1 MQSNKTSLGKIAS
14 MKEATTTDLVDYL
27 RQKGIVIP
35 DNPDYIPTAS
45 ELIAIDPILAFRL
58 KIATDSTQTEDDLNK
73 SEKEDNVQVIG
84 NRAVIGTE
92 SVCQS
97 DQNTKTYD
105 KKKIGIVKWFDD
117 NMGFGYIVT
126 NRLLK
131 GGVYSLAEIRVN
143 SSGIS
148 AGSHLREGDWVEFTI
163 EKSYDKDK
171 NKRSKKVKDV
181 HPLPYNK
188 QSILLSL
195 TYRDRTA
202 KICGWDVKHERHY
215 DEHIIR
221 HIQKETL
228 RRTGN
233 NDLFVE
239 SLGHFFDTFDD
250 NKRDCVIGQFLS
262 DDITRA
268 LLLDVFLSYTSEEK
282 ESGPISLLKQKL
294 LKKLLNPESLNWEL
308 LLQIFKSYIG
318 LPDDYYSIIRKQLYS
333 SATLSLIQH
342 KFLTGIGVDGIK
354 KVFHELKLHE
364 IPESLAITL
373 YELYKE
379 DFVQL
384 FDIEED
390 LTDKLRIILYN
401 STCDNV
407 YVDSIQEW
415 IPTIIWIESQSQ
427 SFVTTFIKN
436 YVANIDSETD
446 HVIPLFKKENIALAM
461 EGMDDDEKAQF
472 LSSLPTPIGID
483 VVCEFFSNTKVYND
497 YIKEKWDTCKAEV
510 PYVVFDLETDGNI
523 IREFA
528 ILKEDNSRPYQS
540 EEQLSVLGRAVK
552 ETPIVVGHNI
562 RQWDLPI
569 LESKGYKTESFVWD
583 TLEIEILLNP
593 CRYAYS
599 LHTTHQ
605 AEDDTKLTNDL
616 FWNQLYRLSLQ
627 PELCESLKVFLPE
640 ELNAILANLQ
650 KPYFKHFFQ
659 KTARPQVP
667 FFQELRPLSNS
678 LKDSL
683 DRINQISDNERT
695 LIVAPKD
702 IWPRIAQETCLQFPC
717 NPNDFGYQSL
727 NKDQIKRKP
736 LQTSLAQKI
745 LLRFC
750 EESTTPIV
758 ANIPQYLRAGD
769 DNPAKITFTD
779 EILQDY
785 IRPNHSHIDC
795 IDIDS
800 FEESIITSTDYQ
812 HIFVIGIELH
822 DRIHKCKVGTWT
834 FADLIAHSCKLP
846 FTMAATNSAPVK
858 KDDLDKLGI
867 VKAELAANYW
877 AERNSDGTFSIYLNY
892 KYQTYKDKFY
902 SHFNVKPQYIDWK
915 LDGQN
920 YNSISI
926 TQVSRSKKDQ
936 AEIRVNFNSTQ
947 RSKYWL
953 FQFEILKQVHN
964 TCPAMPIV
972 YIVNNLDEIDALTK
986 YATSLDFYIP
996 QQGTD
1001 FRKLEYIGTHPN
1013 GMVIIS
1019 KEQFVNGIGS
1029 YRTDKAFCY
1038 IWDNMDIDRY
1048 LLMWDKLPFENDIE
1062 DETDSDKENKVTGTT
1077 PKQCI
1082 YAAWPIFEHYCSL
1095 MKANSKKS
1103 RLFIIDPHFDNYT
1116 DLAKQ
1121 CHAETLK
1128 VSLWKSEEEYDNALA
1143 FAKKYIKDVQ
1153 TEEFSFDTFEAMNY
1167 IRDVFIGGDPKEK
1180 PWTETQLSVLPHI
1193 LEKRGDSIVSMP
1205 TGGGKSVLF
1214 QGPAIYRAM
1223 FSRKLTL
1230 VITPLRALMQDQVE
1244 ELQKKGFMTNVDY
1257 LSGDRMIPEVK
1268 QIYSRIRSGELAL
1281 LYITP
1286 ERFRVRSFMN
1296 TLLQRMEKDKG
1307 LEYLVFDEAHCVSQW
1322 GQDFRP
1328 DYRNAMKKCVKLHE
1342 RYDFMMALFSATVT
1356 SQVEAD
1362 FKAFI
1367 PNIIS
1372 LGETNS
1378 NPVRSHIRIEFKLT
1392 KHENDARIKEII
1404 SYIESNKINFE
1415 ESCMLIFCR
1424 THRQCEE
1431 VADALSEACLY
1442 AQPDS
1447 ILSKCAEHIGYYHA
1461 GLDAERR
1468 NDVYEQYKRKEGVEP
1483 LYILCATKAFGM
1495 GMDIPNVHYV
1505 VHFNPPSVI
1514 EDYLQEVGRAG
1525 RNKDMYEKA
1534 LKGNKIP
1541 AMCLSSKDDFRKLK
1555 ELLIRSQMSWSNLS
1569 DAKESIIQYITRFK
1583 PLDHARVKPVV
1594 VPYNIWVRND
1604 DPENFNDTT
1613 TSKLAFYWLEHIE
1626 LKKDIGYIKQGYL
1639 DMAALD
1645 VTLKQCSENHWAQND
1660 VYVYLKNQFQELGK
1674 PSLASITDMIEKLKM
1689 PISRIMNQIL
1699 HLVQYDLIS
1708 LNDMIRCELRAR
1720 RNGEARYIDKHDK
1733 NIFALHIAF
1742 EGLRDLLTNYCKMG
1756 QERIILQKDREYFFK
1771 HLMDDFDYSDI
1782 LFEGTS
1788 GKKKTQYMPW
1798 KEEFENLPKG
1808 AVTQYE
1814 TFRKNIFTRVGPQIF
1829 SILYYLDDV
1838 GYVKYEI
1845 VKTEEDTEYHIT
1857 LKKKEWASYL
1867 STLENDC
1874 LDWIK
1879 FTCNHLGA
1887 FNWADVINE
1896 MGLISKGFDYFS
1908 SLLSILKRLSYIDYT
1923 PLLKSGVEIYA
1934 TEFTNQSIDDG
1945 LTKESPT
1952 FEYRQEFDYQERT
1965 KKVRLAA
1972 MNILST
1978 VKTEEQETYIKR
1990 YFQCRNYDDYLSLAG
2005 DYVPKDSDIMAELT
2019 EEALKKEEDM
2029 MSDNK
2034 EQMKIYLQPTNRNIN
2049 VLAGPGSGKTHV
2061 LTLRCARLIYQEHV
2075 EPSHLLVLAYNRAV
2089 VTELRNR
2096 LDKLFT
2102 KLGMSKI
2109 AHQLHVYTFH
2119 ALAKKCMGQL
2129 LVNVPTDQWEGKFLE
2144 YLKNNKTK
2152 TDFKAI
2158 FPQIEFVLV
2167 DEFQDITQ
2175 TRLDSLLAIRKMY
2188 RKAKFFTIGDINQSI
2203 YGFDRV
2209 PKDKLLSPE
2218 EYARLL
2224 NPQPYYEQLK
2234 KELKPVELTMF
2245 TNYRSYQNIL
2255 DASAKFIPQGYQLP
2269 KSASSLMEHEPK
2281 AEYVKFTDNVQNP
2294 SCAWFK
2300 DLPQLIEWAQQGNK
2314 AAEIT
2319 GSDYLKKQTIA
2330 VFFRTNNEV
2339 YRGYSKIK
2347 SIVPKDVR
2355 IRIQGASTYE
2365 LWREREIY
2373 DLVHTL
2379 YMYPNEPIDLSTE
2392 GTASRIKV
2400 YLEKKIQDNPTWDE
2414 YLIDIAY
2421 TLVLNYVEVIRS
2433 DAQSHTWSDMATY
2446 IKDIAGR
2453 DDGGQVYKIYDQYKE
2468 QRILQKDTLAII
2480 LTTLHKVK
2488 GLEFDAVVITPSF
2501 ANLPLKP
2508 HRESEEC
2515 EVDDLADLG
2524 EERRLLFVAYTRA
2537 KKFLH
2542 VYQGMREDAL
2552 DKNQI
2557 YKTLSETIIGYSER
2571 EPGLD
2576 KYNLGFNVNYYFER
2590 NKIIAKRVKKNDPV
2604 VIHLDNSNADIVWN
2618 GQCIGRLS
2626 DNSLIKKQMIVNK
2639 EKALEGFFISE
2650 ICVWEYQDSLRVDE
2664 KNRLEVEQK
2673 ITGSKTTNYA
2683 GEWSESAQRQ
2693 GYVYVV
2699 IIAGFGK
2706 PKK

>member
-1 MQSNKTSLGKIAS
+1 MIKILSTYIIGKIDSKSFDFSNLPDFPKIATRHIGYIDYINERTNS
-14 MKEATTTDLVDYL
+14 GYIISNGYGFESFLNTGKSIEVRFNLKNLTVSKNPTKGQLVTFYIKDYGSSQLKALDVNYLNIDSLDFSLIKQYTGLYSQIHGRNYNGRVYTKSIIEDSLLMYLKEEEGVSILLKELSADESFIKWLP
-27 RQKGIVIP
+27 Q
-35 DNPDYIPTAS
+35 DNPDLLLKLFRIMDAQWKDDEIDSFVTKLRKNCIANAIKLMQEDEQHQFISHLS
-45 ELIAIDPILAFRL
+45 EDFAIDLINTYF
-58 KIATDSTQTEDDLNK
+58 K
-73 SEKEDNVQVIG
+73 
-84 NRAVIGTE
+84 GT
-92 SVCQS
+92 
-97 DQNTKTYD
+97 
-105 KKKIGIVKWFDD
+105 
-117 NMGFGYIVT
+117 
-126 NRLLK
+126 
-131 GGVYSLAEIRVN
+131 
-143 SSGIS
+143 
-148 AGSHLREGDWVEFTI
+148 
-163 EKSYDKDK
+163 
-171 NKRSKKVKDV
+171 
-181 HPLPYNK
+181 P
-188 QSILLSL
+188 
-195 TYRDRTA
+195 
-202 KICGWDVKHERHY
+202 
-215 DEHIIR
+215 
-221 HIQKETL
+221 
-228 RRTGN
+228 
-233 NDLFVE
+233 
-239 SLGHFFDTFDD
+239 
-250 NKRDCVIGQFLS
+250 
-262 DDITRA
+262 
-268 LLLDVFLSYTSEEK
+268 
-282 ESGPISLLKQKL
+282 
-294 LKKLLNPESLNWEL
+294 
-308 LLQIFKSYIG
+308 
-318 LPDDYYSIIRKQLYS
+318 
-333 SATLSLIQH
+333 
-342 KFLTGIGVDGIK
+342 
-354 KVFHELKLHE
+354 
-364 IPESLAITL
+364 
-373 YELYKE
+373 
-379 DFVQL
+379 L
-384 FDIEED
+384 FDI
-390 LTDKLRIILYN
+390 Y
-401 STCDNV
+401 
-407 YVDSIQEW
+407 
-415 IPTIIWIESQSQ
+415 
-427 SFVTTFIKN
+427 
-436 YVANIDSETD
+436 
-446 HVIPLFKKENIALAM
+446 
-461 EGMDDDEKAQF
+461 
-472 LSSLPTPIGID
+472 IG
-483 VVCEFFSNTKVYND
+483 
-497 YIKEKWDTCKAEV
+497 EKWNLCKAEM
-510 PYVVFDLETDGNI
+510 PYVVFDLESDGRDI
-523 IREFA
+523 KEFSF
-528 ILKEDNSRPYQS
+528 IKEDNPRTYQS
-540 EEQLSVLGRAVK
+540 EEQLSSLSRALK
-552 ETPIVVGHNI
+552 RTPIIVGHNI
-562 RQWDLPI
+562 KQWDLPI
-569 LESKGYKTESFVWD
+569 LEKKGISTDSFVWD
-583 TLEIEILLNP
+583 TLVIEILLNP

-599 LHTTHQ
+599 LHTTHS
-605 AEDDTKLTNDL
+605 AEDDVKLTDHL
-616 FWNQLYRLSLQ
+616 FWNQLYRLSLES
-627 PELCESLKVFLPE
+627 ELRDSLKDYLPK
-640 ELNAILANLQ
+640 ELNDILEKVQLPVFKDYFQ
-650 KPYFKHFFQ
+650 KQASTQKTFFQ
-659 KTARPQVP
+659 A
-667 FFQELRPLSNS
+667 LRPLSGQ
-678 LKDSL
+678 LKEQLSH
-683 DRINQISDNERT
+683 ISQIPKSERA
-695 LIVAPKD
+695 LIVAPND
-702 IWPRIAQETCLQFPC
+702 LWPRIAQEVNLQFPNC
-717 NPNDFGYQSL
+717 QDQLYKIVDRQKVSDNLNDNP
-727 NKDQIKRKP
+727 
-736 LQTSLAQKI
+736 LAQI
-745 LLRFC
+745 VFLRFC
-750 EESTTPIV
+750 DTSKTPIV
-758 ANIPQYLRAGD
+758 ANIPQYLRIQN
-769 DNPAKITFTD
+769 DNPTKVAFTD
-779 EILQDY
+779 DFLCDY
-785 IRPNHSHIDC
+785 LKVSESHIDC
-795 IDIDS
+795 VDIDS
-800 FEESIITSTDYQ
+800 FGDSVITNTNYK

-834 FADLIAHSCKLP
+834 FADLMAHGCMLP

-858 KDDLDKLGI
+858 ENDLDKLGI
-867 VKAELAANYW
+867 DKAELAANYW
-877 AERNSDGTFSIYLNY
+877 AERNFDGTFSIYLNY
-892 KYQTYKDKFY
+892 QYQAYKDKFY
-902 SHFNVKPQYIDWK
+902 SHFDVKPQYIDWK
-915 LDGQN
+915 LDGQD
-920 YNSISI
+920 YNNISI
-926 TQVSRSKKDQ
+926 TQVSRNKKDQ
-936 AEIRVNFNSTQ
+936 AEIRVNNNSTQ

-964 TCPAMPIV
+964 TCPSMPIV
-972 YIVNNLDEIDALTK
+972 YIVNDLDEIDELTK
-986 YATSLDFYIP
+986 YATCLDFYIP

-1001 FRKLEYIGTHPN
+1001 FRKLEYIGAHPN
-1013 GMVIIS
+1013 GMIIIS
-1019 KEQFVNGIGS
+1019 KEQFINGIGS

-1048 LLMWDKLPFENDIE
+1048 MLMWDKLPFENDIE
-1062 DETDSDKENKVTGTT
+1062 DEGDSDKENKVFGTT

-1095 MKANSKKS
+1095 MKANSKDS

-1121 CHAETLK
+1121 CHAETFK

-1143 FAKKYIKDVQ
+1143 IARKYFRDVQ

-1193 LEKRGDSIVSMP
+1193 LEKRGDCIVSMP

-1223 FSRKLTL
+1223 YSRKLTL
-1230 VITPLRALMQDQVE
+1230 VVTPLRALMQDQVE
-1244 ELQKKGFMTNVDY
+1244 DLQKKGFTTNVDY

-1281 LYITP
+1281 LYVTP
-1286 ERFRVRSFMN
+1286 ERFRIRSFMN
-1296 TLLQRMEKDKG
+1296 TVLQRMQHDNG
-1307 LEYLVFDEAHCVSQW
+1307 LEYVVFDEAHCVSQW

-1328 DYRNAMKKCVKLHE
+1328 DYRYAMNLWSKRIRNKYSGLK
-1342 RYDFMMALFSATVT
+1342 YMITLFSATVT
-1356 SQVEAD
+1356 SQVEED
-1362 FKAFI
+1362 FKSFNPNFI
-1367 PNIIS
+1367 V
-1372 LGETNS
+1372 LGETS
-1378 NPVRSHIRIEFKLT
+1378 TNPVRSHIRIEFKVT
-1392 KHENDARIKEII
+1392 KHEYDARIKEII
-1404 SYIESNKINFE
+1404 SFIESNKIDFKK
-1415 ESCMLIFCR
+1415 SCMLIFCR

-1431 VADALSEACLY
+1431 VADALSEESLY
-1442 AQPDS
+1442 AQPDR
-1447 ILSKCAEHIGYYHA
+1447 ILSKCVEHIGYYHA

-1468 NDVYEQYKRKEGVEP
+1468 NDVYEQFKRKEGVEP

-1534 LKGNKIP
+1534 LKGEKIP
-1541 AMCLSSKDDFRKLK
+1541 AMCLSSMDDFRKLK

-1594 VPYNIWVRND
+1594 VPYNVWVRND

-1613 TSKLAFYWLEHIE
+1613 ASKLAFYWLEHIE
-1626 LKKDIGYIKQGYL
+1626 LKKDVGYIKQGYL
-1639 DMAALD
+1639 DMVALD
-1645 VTLKQCSENHWAQND
+1645 VTLKQCSEKHWAQNE
-1660 VYVYLKNQFQELGK
+1660 VYVYLKSQDQEFEK
-1674 PSLASITDMIEKLKM
+1674 PFLAPITDMREKLKM
-1689 PISRIMNQIL
+1689 SVSRIMNQIL

-1708 LNDMIRCELRAR
+1708 LNDMIRCELRSR
-1720 RNGEARYIDKHDK
+1720 RNGEARYMDKYDK

-1742 EGLRDLLTNYCKMG
+1742 EGIRELLSNYCKMG
-1756 QERIILQKDREYFFK
+1756 QERILLQTDREDFFK

-1782 LFEGTS
+1782 LIEGTS
-1788 GKKKTQYMPW
+1788 GKKKMLYMPW
-1798 KEEFENLPKG
+1798 KADFENLPKG

-1829 SILYYLDDV
+1829 SILYYLDDL
-1838 GYVKYEI
+1838 GFVKYEI

-1857 LKKKEWASYL
+1857 LKKKEWAAYL
-1867 STLENDC
+1867 NNLENDC

-1896 MGLISKGFDYFS
+1896 KGLISKGFDYFS

-1934 TEFTNQSIDDG
+1934 TEFTDQSIDDG

-1952 FEYRQEFDYQERT
+1952 FEYRQEFDDQERT

-1978 VKTEEQETYIKR
+1978 VKAEEQETYIKR

-2005 DYVPKDSDIMAELT
+2005 DFVPKDSKIMAELT

-2029 MSDNK
+2029 MSGNK

-2061 LTLRCARLIYQEHV
+2061 LTLRCARLIYREHV
-2075 EPSHLLVLAYNRAV
+2075 EPPHLLVLAYNRAV

-2129 LVNVPTDQWEGKFLE
+2129 LNNVPTEQWEERFLT
-2144 YLKNNKTK
+2144 YLKTNK
-2152 TDFKAI
+2152 TDFKVL

-2188 RKAKFFTIGDINQSI
+2188 RRAKFFTIGDINQSI

-2209 PKDKLLSPE
+2209 LQNKNLTPE

-2245 TNYRSYQNIL
+2245 TNYRSYQKIL
-2255 DASAKFIPQGYQLP
+2255 DASAKFIPEGYQLP
-2269 KSASSLMEHEPK
+2269 KSAPSLMEHEPLDD
-2281 AEYVKFTDNVQNP
+2281 YVLFTDNVQNT
-2294 SCAWFK
+2294 SHVWFK
-2300 DLPQLIEWAQQGNK
+2300 DLSQLIEWAQQNNKVSEKTGN
-2314 AAEIT
+2314 ENLII
-2319 GSDYLKKQTIA
+2319 QTIA

-2379 YMYPNEPIDLSTE
+2379 YMYPNEQIDLSTE
-2392 GTASRIKV
+2392 GTASRIKI

-2414 YLIDIAY
+2414 YLIDIGY

-2433 DAQSHTWSDMATY
+2433 DTQSHTWSDMATY

-2468 QRILQKDTLAII
+2468 QRILQKDTLTII
-2480 LTTLHKVK
+2480 LTTMHKVK

-2508 HRESEEC
+2508 HREYEDVEGC
-2515 EVDDLADLG
+2515 NVDDLADMG

-2542 VYQGMREDAL
+2542 VYHGMREDAL
-2552 DKNQI
+2552 DNNRI
-2557 YKTLSETIIGYSER
+2557 YKTPSETIIGYAER
-2571 EPGLD
+2571 EPGLG
-2576 KYNLGFNVNYYFER
+2576 KYHLGFNVNNYFER
-2590 NKIIAKRVKKNDPV
+2590 NKTIAKRVRKNDPV
-2604 VIHLDNSNADIVWN
+2604 VIRLDNSNADIVWN

-2639 EKALEGFFISE
+2639 EKELEGFFISE
-2650 ICVWEYQDSLRVDE
+2650 ICVWEYQDALRVDE
-2664 KNRLEVEQK
+2664 RNRLDVQNK
-2673 ITGSKTTNYA
+2673 VPGSRTTNYA
-2683 GEWSESAQRQ
+2683 GEWSEAAKKQ

-2706 PKK
+2706 PKR